1 MVAGGILIAV
11 LFPDRKSCG
20 ESNPG
25 FSERKY
31 DRKVDGEM
39 FDFVFSYLHVY
50 AFEWCLND
58 IKKPDSAL

>member
-20 ESNPG
+20 EPNPG
-25 FSERKY
+25 FAERKD

-39 FDFVFSYLHVY
+39 FDFVFPISM
-50 AFEWCLND
+50 FMRLNGV
-58 IKKPDSAL
+58 